1 MAGKS
6 KSCYLSIVDSK
17 THKTVFRK
25 VFFNAKDMNTFIKD
39 DPKVKEF
46 PQPEFY
52 IVKET
57 Y

>member
-6 KSCYLSIVDSK
+6 KSCYLSIVELK

-25 VFFNAKDMNTFIKD
+25 TFFNAKDMNTFIKS
-39 DPKVKEF
+39 DPKMAEYPLDVY
-46 PQPEFY
+46 Y

>member
-6 KSCYLSIVDSK
+6 KSCYLSIVDLK

-25 VFFNAKDMNTFIKD
+25 TFFNAKDMNTFIKS
-39 DPKVKEF
+39 DPKMAEYPLDVY
-46 PQPEFY
+46 Y